1 MVVMLFDVKDVVFVI
16 SPADVY
22 DNGGHVK
29 ECNFVIGGRA
39 PVQNGWKC
47 FLRSR
52 RQPVVYDPKK
62 QEKNSLREAVR
73 YAFKE
78 LDNNINFP
86 VFQMSRLQ
94 LSVSFYLVNS
104 AGRDIDNMVKFLQD
118 AIEGVVFDNDKF
130 VYEIRAYKHEAP
142 YGNEATTVKVALLDE
157 M

>member
-1 MVVMLFDVKDVVFVI
+1 MFDIRDVVFVI
-16 SPADVY
+16 SPPNVY
-22 DNGGHVK
+22 NDGGNVT
-29 ECNFVIGGRA
+29 ECNFVIDGRA

-62 QEKNSLREAVR
+62 QAKNSLREAVR
-73 YAFKE
+73 CAFKE
-78 LDNNINFP
+78 LDNNIDFP

-104 AGRDIDNMVKFLQD
+104 GGRDIDNMVKFLQD

-130 VYEIRAYKHEAP
+130 VYEIQAYKYEAA